1 MKHNSENKTN
11 KENDKDKDKINQAK
25 IDRLKQI
32 LSQEKFLRNAADID
46 NLIVEYRNMNFIK
59 YLMINYGYNY
69 ACKFFQTITLKEY
82 NPNTVIYL
90 IGINILYNKI
100 KYQYKG
106 DPNYFEYFVL
116 YGQVANIS
124 TVKLDYFSKLLK
136 DGTYFIAS
144 NLEGSLVGTNDINA
158 NERFRSSIS
167 TDCNKINENEYIPKS
182 HTAKCLTYCLLG
194 EISTLDYIN
203 IFKKNIKT
211 DDEVLL
217 NDFNFLKSM
226 PLFNKVHP
234 YYIEKFQNFYDK
246 KEYQKDEI
254 VITNRN
260 QIHKL
265 YIIYSGKFELLHTT
279 SQDYPNLIGL
289 GYLSEYLQKTCERF
303 TESQRFELKEKN
315 KSTDLF
321 KVENI
326 INNT

>member
-167 TDCNKINENEYIPKS
+167 TDCNKINENDKLLEEKS
-182 HTAKCLTYCLLG
+182 KLNTENSKLSKENSKLTSDIRQTKSENELYRYHTGHT
-194 EISTLDYIN
+194 S
-203 IFKKNIKT
+203 
-211 DDEVLL
+211 
-217 NDFNFLKSM
+217 DF
-226 PLFNKVHP
+226 VG
-234 YYIEKFQNFYDK
+234 
-246 KEYQKDEI
+246 
-254 VITNRN
+254 NRW
-260 QIHKL
+260 I
-265 YIIYSGKFELLHTT
+265 
-279 SQDYPNLIGL
+279 
-289 GYLSEYLQKTCERF
+289 
-303 TESQRFELKEKN
+303 
-315 KSTDLF
+315 
-321 KVENI
+321 
-326 INNT
+326 